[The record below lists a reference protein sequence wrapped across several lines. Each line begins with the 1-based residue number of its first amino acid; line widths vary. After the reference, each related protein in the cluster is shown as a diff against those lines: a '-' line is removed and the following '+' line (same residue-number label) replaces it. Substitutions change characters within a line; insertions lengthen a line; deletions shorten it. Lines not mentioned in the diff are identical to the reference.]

1 MVSFYWQ
8 KLTSFQTWAFREQK
22 AFHEVVFFRQFWLR
36 KAATLWLIIFFNQT
50 YFQFPSLKQFDVWST
65 LLFTWSPVF
74 LRLQCPLTYHKLHLA
89 RQISQQTAKSVV
101 RDFSNHGPSEVVC
114 GCCVFAQEASVY
126 GGGEESEWLGFICIE
141 ESVKQCLKANCGV
154 STKITSGLWY
164 RAFFSP
170 DKRLH
175 TNLANQWIWQRGEC
189 Y

>member
-1 MVSFYWQ
+1 MFAKGGFKVIWLFLNIMVSFYWQ

-22 AFHEVVFFRQFWLR
+22 TFHEVLFFRQFWLR

-126 GGGEESEWLGFICIE
+126 GGGRRVSDLASFALKKVWS
-141 ESVKQCLKANCGV
+141 SVWKPAV
-154 STKITSGLWY
+154 V
-164 RAFFSP
+164 
-170 DKRLH
+170 
-175 TNLANQWIWQRGEC
+175 
-189 Y
+189 